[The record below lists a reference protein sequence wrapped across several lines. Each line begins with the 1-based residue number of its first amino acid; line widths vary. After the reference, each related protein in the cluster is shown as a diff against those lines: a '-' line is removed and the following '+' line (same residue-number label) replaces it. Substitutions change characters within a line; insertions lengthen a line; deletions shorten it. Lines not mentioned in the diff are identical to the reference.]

1 MDEGEAWHVVKKR
14 GATARLVD
22 LFAFGMVIMVVL
34 WVASNTDAE
43 SIRQFRQVVRLHRL
57 RLS

>member
-1 MDEGEAWHVVKKR
+1 VVKKR